1 MKRAQGTSTSVN
13 RILRWIGWLL
23 AAFALLAVGNA
34 LLSAIESG
42 RYVLDVLVASLLWPL
57 GLMMVTRRW
66 PPLFQVLRVF
76 FGVLA
81 AYALT
86 AVGLSLLGYRDLAG
100 ALYPWATTS
109 PIHLLPG
116 GLQALSVLIAGW
128 WSNRWVSKNK
138 REDARL
144 DRK

>member
-1 MKRAQGTSTSVN
+1 MKRTKGIGTSGN
-13 RILRWIGWLL
+13 RILRWVGWLL

-57 GLMMVTRRW
+57 GLMMATRRW
-66 PPLFQVLRVF
+66 TPLFRVLRVF

-81 AYALT
+81 AYALI
-86 AVGLSLLGYRDLAG
+86 AVSLSLFGHRDLVET
-100 ALYPWATTS
+100 LYPWPTTS

-128 WSNRWVSKNK
+128 WSNWWLSNTSGR
-138 REDARL
+138 ARL

>member
-1 MKRAQGTSTSVN
+1 MKRAQGIGTTVY
-13 RILRWIGWLL
+13 RILRLAGWLL
-23 AAFALLAVGNA
+23 AAFVLLAVGDAA
-34 LLSAIESG
+34 LARLRSG
-42 RYVLDVLVASLLWPL
+42 WYVLDVLLASLLWPL
-57 GLMMVTRRW
+57 GLLMATRRW
-66 PPLFQVLRVF
+66 APLFRILLVF

-116 GLQALSVLIAGW
+116 GLQALSVLVAG
-128 WSNRWVSKNK
+128 WSNR
-138 REDARL
+138 RIEQTRAL
-144 DRK
+144 GH